1 MEKRKFKVLLCLFLA
16 TAVMF
21 AGCSLDNDD
30 DDTPPAN
37 SVSIPKYSSGKILKN
52 KVVSSGSDVY
62 YEYLTFTSETGGTY
76 ALYKDGAQVPSYTNK
91 NGETVTVPSSFTYDS
106 ATGKFSAGADAGDV
120 SSYMFN
126 TKKAGK
132 EVSVIASEEMICS
145 GEKPVL
151 LAEWKSL
158 SLTFKFTSDDNG
170 DNATVTQK
178 DGSYPEFT
186 VPYTNDGGWITVSNI
201 PLFFSSSNRMFYL
214 AYVTERI
221 EVEAVGRNASC
232 DELNFVSPVFILAD
246 IQL

>member
-1 MEKRKFKVLLCLFLA
+1 MKKIVKLLSLILGTACLILSCTQSAGDKVVKPEN
-16 TAVMF
+16 AV
-21 AGCSLDNDD
+21 D
-30 DDTPPAN
+30 
-37 SVSIPKYSSGKILKN
+37 IPKYSSGKILKN

-62 YEYLTFTSETGGTY
+62 YEYLTFESETGGKY

-106 ATGKFSAGADAGDV
+106 ATGKFSAGDV

-126 TKKAGK
+126 AKKNGK
-132 EVSVIASEEMICS
+132 EVSVIAAEEMSCS
-145 GEKPVL
+145 SEKPVL
-151 LAEWKSL
+151 LGEWKSS

-170 DNATVTQK
+170 DNATVTQN

-186 VPYTNDGGWITVSNI
+186 VPYTNDGGWITVSSI

-214 AYVTERI
+214 AYVTERT

>member
-1 MEKRKFKVLLCLFLA
+1 MKKNVKLLSLILGTACLILSCTQNEGNDKVVEPEN
-16 TAVMF
+16 TV
-21 AGCSLDNDD
+21 NI
-30 DDTPPAN
+30 PA
-37 SVSIPKYSSGKILKN
+37 YSSGKVLKN
-52 KVVSSGSDVY
+52 KVVSTGNDVY
-62 YEYLTFTSETGGTY
+62 YEYLTFTSETGGNY
-76 ALYKDGAQVPSYTNK
+76 ALYKDGAQITSYTNK
-91 NGETVTVPSSFTYDS
+91 NGESVSVPSSFTYDA
-106 ATGKFSAGADAGDV
+106 ATGKFSAGDV

-126 TKKAGK
+126 AKKNGK
-132 EVSVIASEEMICS
+132 EVSVIASEEMTCS
-145 GEKPVL
+145 QEKPAL
-151 LAEWKSL
+151 LAEWKSS

-186 VPYTNDGGWITVSNI
+186 VPYTNDGGWITVSNF

-214 AYVTERI
+214 AYVTERT

>member
-1 MEKRKFKVLLCLFLA
+1 MKKIVKLLSLILGTACLILSCSQHDGNDK
-16 TAVMF
+16 TAEPENAV
-21 AGCSLDNDD
+21 NV
-30 DDTPPAN
+30 P
-37 SVSIPKYSSGKILKN
+37 VYSSGKILKN

-62 YEYLTFTSETGGTY
+62 YEYLTFESETGGKY

-106 ATGKFSAGADAGDV
+106 ATGKFSAGDV

-126 TKKAGK
+126 AKKNGK
-132 EVSVIASEEMICS
+132 EVSVIAAEEMSCS
-145 GEKPVL
+145 SEKPVL
-151 LAEWKSL
+151 LGEWKSS

-170 DNATVTQK
+170 DNATVTQN

-186 VPYTNDGGWITVSNI
+186 VPYTNDGGWIMVSNI

-214 AYVTERI
+214 AYETERT

>member
-1 MEKRKFKVLLCLFLA
+1 MKKNVKLLSLILGTACLILSCTQNEGNDKVVEPEN
-16 TAVMF
+16 TV
-21 AGCSLDNDD
+21 NI
-30 DDTPPAN
+30 PA
-37 SVSIPKYSSGKILKN
+37 YSSGKVLKN

-62 YEYLTFTSETGGTY
+62 YEYLTFESETGGTY
-76 ALYKDGAQVPSYTNK
+76 ALYKDGAQVTSYTNK
-91 NGETVTVPSSFTYDS
+91 NGGTVTVPSSFTYDA
-106 ATGKFSAGADAGDV
+106 ATGKFSAGDV

-126 TKKAGK
+126 AKKDRK
-132 EVSVIASEEMICS
+132 EVSVIASEEMTCS
-145 GEKPVL
+145 QEKPAL
-151 LAEWKSL
+151 LAEWKSS

-186 VPYTNDGGWITVSNI
+186 VPYTNDGGWITVSNF

-214 AYVTERI
+214 AYVTERT

>member
-1 MEKRKFKVLLCLFLA
+1 MKKNLKLLSLILGTACLILSCTQNEGNDKVVEPEN
-16 TAVMF
+16 TV
-21 AGCSLDNDD
+21 NI
-30 DDTPPAN
+30 PA
-37 SVSIPKYSSGKILKN
+37 YSSGKVLKN
-52 KVVSSGSDVY
+52 KVFSTGSDVY

-76 ALYKDGAQVPSYTNK
+76 ALYKDEKKVTSYTNK
-91 NGETVTVPSSFTYDS
+91 NGESVSVPSSFSYDA
-106 ATGKFSAGADAGDV
+106 ATGKFSTGDV

-126 TKKAGK
+126 AKKDRK
-132 EVSVIASEEMICS
+132 EVSVIASEEMTCS
-145 GEKPVL
+145 QEKPAL
-151 LAEWKSL
+151 LAEWKSS

-186 VPYTNDGGWITVSNI
+186 VPYTNDGGWITVSNF

-214 AYVTERI
+214 AYVTERT
-221 EVEAVGRNASC
+221 EVEAVGRNASY

>member
-1 MEKRKFKVLLCLFLA
+1 MKKNVKLLSLILGTACLILSCTQNEGNDKVVEPEN
-16 TAVMF
+16 TV
-21 AGCSLDNDD
+21 NI
-30 DDTPPAN
+30 PA
-37 SVSIPKYSSGKILKN
+37 YSSGKVLKN
-52 KVVSSGSDVY
+52 KVVSTGSDVY

-76 ALYKDGAQVPSYTNK
+76 ALYKDGAQVTSYTNK
-91 NGETVTVPSSFTYDS
+91 NGESVSVPSSFSYDA
-106 ATGKFSAGADAGDV
+106 ATGKFSAGDV

-126 TKKAGK
+126 AKKNRK
-132 EVSVIASEEMICS
+132 EVSVIASEEMTCS
-145 GEKPVL
+145 QEKPVL
-151 LAEWKSL
+151 LAEWKSS

-186 VPYTNDGGWITVSNI
+186 VPYTNDGGWITVSNF

-214 AYVTERI
+214 AYVTERT
-221 EVEAVGRNASC
+221 EVEAVGRNASY

>member
-1 MEKRKFKVLLCLFLA
+1 MKKNVKLLSLILGTACLILSCTQNEGNDKVVEPEN
-16 TAVMF
+16 TV
-21 AGCSLDNDD
+21 NI
-30 DDTPPAN
+30 PA
-37 SVSIPKYSSGKILKN
+37 YSSGKVLKN
-52 KVVSSGSDVY
+52 KVVSTGSDVY

-76 ALYKDGAQVPSYTNK
+76 ALYKDGAQVTSYTNK
-91 NGETVTVPSSFTYDS
+91 NGESVSVPSSFSYDA
-106 ATGKFSAGADAGDV
+106 ATGKFSAGDV

-126 TKKAGK
+126 AKKNRK
-132 EVSVIASEEMICS
+132 EVSVIASEEMTCS

-151 LAEWKSL
+151 LAEWKSS

-186 VPYTNDGGWITVSNI
+186 VPYTNDGGWITVSNF

-214 AYVTERI
+214 AYVTERT